1 MEAVPGDGRPSG
13 DAGAEGPR
21 AREGVRVASPPTVR
35 LRPTKGLGRVFV
47 PSELWQYRELAAQI
61 AARDIKV
68 RYRQSLLGGAWAVL
82 QPVGTMVVFT
92 IFFGGL
98 ADVPSGDSP
107 YALFAL
113 AALVPWTFFQN
124 ALLLGSDSLV
134 RNAPLV
140 SKTYFPRIFVP
151 AGVIAAGLV
160 DMAIAFVVLMVVVVA
175 AGETPGVGMLVLPV
189 LVLVAIAAA
198 MGLTTALAALN
209 VRFRDVRY
217 MVPFLAQLWLFIT
230 PVVYPSSLLDEP
242 WRTLSAINPM
252 VGVVE
257 GFRWAVLGAGPAP
270 VDLMLVSAGSAV
282 LVLLAGLV
290 YFARVERDFAD
301 VI

>member
-1 MEAVPGDGRPSG
+1 
-13 DAGAEGPR
+13 
-21 AREGVRVASPPTVR
+21 
-35 LRPTKGLGRVFV
+35 
-47 PSELWQYRELAAQI
+47 
-61 AARDIKV
+61 
-68 RYRQSLLGGAWAVL
+68 
-82 QPVGTMVVFT
+82 MVVFT

-175 AGETPGVGMLVLPV
+175 AGETPGVGMLVLPL
-189 LVLVAIAAA
+189 LVLVAVAAA

-257 GFRWAVLGAGPAP
+257 GFRWAVLGAEPAP

-282 LVLLAGLV
+282 LVLLAGLA

>member
-1 MEAVPGDGRPSG
+1 
-13 DAGAEGPR
+13 
-21 AREGVRVASPPTVR
+21 VR
-35 LRPTKGLGRVFV
+35 LRPTRGLGRVLV
-47 PSELWQYRELAAQI
+47 PAELWRFRELAAQI

-82 QPVGTMVVFT
+82 QPVGAMVVFT

-98 ADVPSGDSP
+98 ADVPSGDAP
-107 YALFAL
+107 YALFAFVG
-113 AALVPWTFFQN
+113 LVPWTFFQN

-134 RNAPLV
+134 RNAQLV

-160 DMAIAFVVLMVVVVA
+160 DMAIAFVVMMAVVLA
-175 AGETPGVGMLVLPV
+175 AGETPSLGMFALPL
-189 LVLVAIAAA
+189 LVLVAVVAA
-198 MGLTTALAALN
+198 MGVTTALAALN

-217 MVPFLAQLWLFIT
+217 VVPFLTQVWLFVT

-257 GFRWAVLGAGPAP
+257 GFRWAVLGEGSAP
-270 VDLMLVSAGSAV
+270 VELMLVSAGSAL
-282 LVLLAGLV
+282 LVLLAGLL

>member
-1 MEAVPGDGRPSG
+1 VSAAPS
-13 DAGAEGPR
+13 
-21 AREGVRVASPPTVR
+21 TVR
-35 LRPTKGLGRVFV
+35 LRPTRGLSRVFV
-47 PSELWQYRELAAQI
+47 PAELWRFRELALQI

-82 QPVGTMVVFT
+82 QPVGSMVVFT

-98 ADVPSGDSP
+98 ANVPSGDSP
-107 YALFAL
+107 YALFAFV
-113 AALVPWTFFQN
+113 ALVPWTFFQN
-124 ALLLGSDSLV
+124 ALVLGADSLV
-134 RNAPLV
+134 RNAALV

-160 DMAIAFVVLMVVVVA
+160 DMAIAFVVMIVVVLVY
-175 AGETPGVGMLVLPV
+175 GSTPGLGMLALPL
-189 LVLVAIAAA
+189 LVLVAVVAA
-198 MGLTTALAALN
+198 MGVTTGLAALN
-209 VRFRDVRY
+209 VRYRDVRY
-217 MVPFLAQLWLFIT
+217 VVPFLSQLWLFIT

-257 GFRWAVLGAGPAP
+257 GFRWAVLSDGSAP
-270 VDLMLVSAGSAV
+270 VDLMLVSAGSAIVV
-282 LVLLAGLV
+282 LVIGLA

>member
-1 MEAVPGDGRPSG
+1 VSSTPS
-13 DAGAEGPR
+13 
-21 AREGVRVASPPTVR
+21 TIR
-35 LRPTKGLGRVFV
+35 LRPTRGLGRVFV
-47 PSELWQYRELAAQI
+47 PAELWRFRELAAQI

-82 QPVGTMVVFT
+82 PPVGSMVVFT

-98 ADVPSGDSP
+98 ANVPSGDSP

-113 AALVPWTFFQN
+113 VALVPWTFFQN
-124 ALLLGSDSLV
+124 SLLLGSDSLV
-134 RNAPLV
+134 RNAALV

-151 AGVIAAGLV
+151 AGVIAAALV
-160 DMAIAFVVLMVVVVA
+160 DLAIAFVVMIVTVLA
-175 AGETPGVGMLVLPV
+175 FGETPGPGVLVLPL
-189 LVLVAIAAA
+189 LVLVAAVAA
-198 MGLTTALAALN
+198 MGVTTFLAALN
-209 VRFRDVRY
+209 VRYRDVRY
-217 MVPFLAQLWLFIT
+217 VVPFLTQLWLFIT

-252 VGVVE
+252 VGVVD
-257 GFRWAVLGAGPAP
+257 GFRWAVLGEGSAP
-270 VDLMLVSAGSAV
+270 VDLMLISAVSAV
-282 LVLLAGLV
+282 LVFLAGLA

>member
-1 MEAVPGDGRPSG
+1 VP
-13 DAGAEGPR
+13 A
-21 AREGVRVASPPTVR
+21 
-35 LRPTKGLGRVFV
+35 
-47 PSELWQYRELAAQI
+47 ELWQFRELAAQI

-82 QPVGTMVVFT
+82 QPVGAMVVFT

-98 ADVPSGDSP
+98 ADIPSDDAP

-113 AALVPWTFFQN
+113 VALVPWTFFQN

-151 AGVIAAGLV
+151 AGVLAAGLV
-160 DMAIAFVVLMVVVVA
+160 DMAIAFVVMIGVVLA
-175 AGETPGVGMLVLPV
+175 FGETPTIGVLVLPL
-189 LVLVAIAAA
+189 LVLVAVAAA
-198 MGLTTALAALN
+198 MGVTTFLAALN

-217 MVPFLAQLWLFIT
+217 VVPFLAQLWLFIS

-252 VGVVE
+252 VGVIE
-257 GFRWAVLGAGPAP
+257 GFRWAVLGTDAP
-270 VDLMLVSAGSAV
+270 LDLMLISAGSAS
-282 LVLLAGLV
+282 LVLLGGLL

>member
-1 MEAVPGDGRPSG
+1 VLVP
-13 DAGAEGPR
+13 A
-21 AREGVRVASPPTVR
+21 
-35 LRPTKGLGRVFV
+35 
-47 PSELWQYRELAAQI
+47 ELWQYRELAAQI

-68 RYRQSLLGGAWAVL
+68 RYRQSLLGGTWAVL
-82 QPVGTMVVFT
+82 QPVGAMVVFT

-113 AALVPWTFFQN
+113 TALVPWTFFAN

-134 RNAPLV
+134 RNAPLI

-160 DMAIAFVVLMVVVVA
+160 DLAIAFVVLIVIVVA
-175 AGETPGVGMLVLPV
+175 AGETPSLGMLLLPV
-189 LVLVAIAAA
+189 LVLIAVAAA
-198 MGLTTALAALN
+198 MGVTTGLAALN

-217 MVPFLAQLWLFIT
+217 VVPFMTQLWLFVS
-230 PVVYPSSLLDEP
+230 PVVYPSSLLGEP

-252 VGVVE
+252 VGVID
-257 GFRWAVLGAGPAP
+257 GFRWAVLGEGSAP
-270 VDLMLVSAGSAV
+270 VELMLISAASALV
-282 LVLLAGLV
+282 VLLAGLI

>member
-1 MEAVPGDGRPSG
+1 MLVP
-13 DAGAEGPR
+13 A
-21 AREGVRVASPPTVR
+21 
-35 LRPTKGLGRVFV
+35 
-47 PSELWQYRELAAQI
+47 ELWRFRELAAQI

-82 QPVGTMVVFT
+82 QPVGGMVVFT

-98 ADVPSGDSP
+98 ADVPSDGQP

-113 AALVPWTFFQN
+113 VALVPWTFFAN
-124 ALLLGSDSLV
+124 ALVLGSDSLV
-134 RNAPLV
+134 RNAPLI

-151 AGVIAAGLV
+151 AGVLAAGLV
-160 DMAIAFVVLMVVVVA
+160 DLAIAFVVMMIVVLA
-175 AGETPGVGMLVLPV
+175 AGGAPGLGMLVLPL
-189 LVLVAIAAA
+189 LVVVAAVAA
-198 MGLTTALAALN
+198 MGVTTGLASLN

-217 MVPFLAQLWLFIT
+217 VVPFMVQLWLFLT

-242 WRTLSAINPM
+242 WRTLSALNPM

-257 GFRWAVLGAGPAP
+257 GFRWGVLGTDSAP
-270 VDLMLVSAGSAV
+270 VGLMLVSTGSA
-282 LVLLAGLV
+282 LLLLGAGLA

>member
-1 MEAVPGDGRPSG
+1 VTPA
-13 DAGAEGPR
+13 
-21 AREGVRVASPPTVR
+21 PTVR

-47 PSELWQYRELAAQI
+47 PAELWQYRELAAQI

-68 RYRQSLLGGAWAVL
+68 RYRQSVLGGLWAVL
-82 QPVGTMVVFT
+82 QPVGAMVVFT

-98 ADVPSGDSP
+98 ADVPSGDMP
-107 YALFAL
+107 YALFSL
-113 AALVPWTFFQN
+113 AALVPWTFFAN
-124 ALLLGSDSLV
+124 ALQLGSDSLV
-134 RNAPLV
+134 RNASLI

-160 DMAIAFVVLMVVVVA
+160 DLAIAFVVLIVVVLA
-175 AGETPGVGMLVLPV
+175 AGESPGLGMLALPA
-189 LVLVAIAAA
+189 LVAVAAAAA
-198 MGLTTALAALN
+198 MGVTTGLAALN

-217 MVPFLAQLWLFIT
+217 VVPFMVQLWLFLT

-242 WRTLSAINPM
+242 WQTLSAINPM
-252 VGVVE
+252 TGVVE
-257 GFRWAVLGAGPAP
+257 GFRWAVLDAGPAP
-270 VDLMLVSAGSAV
+270 VDLMLISAGSAV
-282 LVLLAGLV
+282 LFFLAGLA